1 MAMTGTRNASA
12 ITLTK
17 GPRLSASN
25 AFVGLGSL
33 SQISVSVSLFALSS
47 TSSTP
52 TKRQTE
58 NSNTKSIVSPA
69 SPPPPP
75 LPLPLPLPLPRPAPV
90 NLLKS
95 ESTIQQLLGDM
106 IIISSWAHLLFG
118 KWIMNVVALRG
129 AHLRGYGLRA
139 WNLEI
144 WFRV

>member
-58 NSNTKSIVSPA
+58 NSNTKSIFSPA

-75 LPLPLPLPLPRPAPV
+75 LPRPRPAPV

-106 IIISSWAHLLFG
+106 IIMIIIS
-118 KWIMNVVALRG
+118 
-129 AHLRGYGLRA
+129 
-139 WNLEI
+139 
-144 WFRV
+144 